1 MRDNSFDRTIERN
14 YLQKW
19 RFLIAEYEAIREG
32 RSTQFA
38 SVGEF
43 YRHNG
48 TCSQTF
54 RKYYNRYLHSGSED
68 DLLPQRRGPRWKTR
82 RTPAPMEALIVEERK
97 AGNNRYEICSA
108 LREKQHNPPSPSTVY
123 QVLKRH
129 GLNRISKP
137 MIEEKRRIIKDKVGE
152 LGHVDLHQLPH
163 DVFIEPP
170 KEAAYVVL
178 VIDSCSRLA
187 WAEAVIGKKALPV
200 TFKVMK
206 ILSTLERRYGVA
218 FQEMLSDNGAEFS
231 ARKNP
236 DNHPFEIMLKELQI
250 RHRYTRPYTP
260 KTNGKAERFW
270 RTLDDDLIE
279 GTTFDDLDHFRREML
294 EYMLYYNEF
303 RPHQAIEGMTPKAF
317 ALTKAQP

>member
-19 RFLIAEYEAIREG
+19 RFLIGEYEAIKEG

-43 YRHNG
+43 YKHNG

-54 RKYYNRYLHSGSED
+54 RKYYNRYLSSGSQE

-97 AGNNRYEICSA
+97 AGHNRYGICAA
-108 LREKQHNPPSPSTVY
+108 LREKRHNPPSPSTVY

-129 GLNRISKP
+129 GLNRVTKP
-137 MIEEKRRIIKDKVGE
+137 MIEEKRRIIKEKVGE
-152 LGHVDLHQLPH
+152 LGHVDLHQLPL
-163 DVFIEPP
+163 DIFIGPQ
-170 KEAAYVVL
+170 KEGAYVVS
-178 VIDSCSRLA
+178 VIDLCSRLA
-187 WAEAVIGKKALPV
+187 WAEVVLGKKSLPV
-200 TFKVMK
+200 TFKVMR
-206 ILSTLERRYGVA
+206 ILGTLERRYGVA
-218 FQEMLSDNGAEFS
+218 FQEMLSDNGAEFA

-236 DNHPFEIMLKELQI
+236 DNHPFETMLAEMQI
-250 RHRYTRPYTP
+250 KHRYTRPYRP
-260 KTNGKAERFW
+260 QTNGKAERFW
-270 RTLDDDLIE
+270 RTLDEDLIE
-279 GTTFDDLDHFRREML
+279 GASFDNLEHFKRELL

-317 ALTKAQP
+317 AATKTQP